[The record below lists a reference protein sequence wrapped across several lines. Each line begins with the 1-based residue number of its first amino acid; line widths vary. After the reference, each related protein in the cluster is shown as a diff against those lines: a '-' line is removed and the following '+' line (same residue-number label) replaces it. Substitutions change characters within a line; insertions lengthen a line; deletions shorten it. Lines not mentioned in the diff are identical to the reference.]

1 MSEKKPI
8 DRLRESA
15 GRMEIGTADDA
26 SAITAM
32 LAMGDVLYTIKEH
45 GIYAVKLADSIDPK
59 RQNPHIPNTQQR
71 VLAYGS
77 ESEFVGRTLLTA
89 SKLFNK
95 TYMPS
100 SFNCEQAIMKSFD
113 VLRDIAAMHEVN
125 VAFQTTEAVEIEG
138 FNSRKHSQDALIM
151 PAIGDV
157 LVRCKTFW
165 QKADHV
171 SQNLLGIVKLFYG
184 KNAGAEGFETLA
196 KITAEK
202 YGEDDPFTK
211 FAIEVAP
218 KLKYI
223 RNVRNCLEHPNPP
236 TIIAIVSDFALG
248 ADMKISPPMIEAH
261 YRGEHYSSV
270 PISWFMADAAIGL
283 PMIFE
288 NMIAYLCS
296 KHVRR
301 IGGFQAEVFEVPI
314 AERLGENKHVRFSYG
329 VQMNGQMVTAC

>member
-1 MSEKKPI
+1 MSEKRPI

-15 GRMEIGTADDA
+15 GRMEIGTADDS

-32 LAMGDVLYTIKEH
+32 LSMGDVLYTIKEY

-59 RQNPHIPNTQQR
+59 RQNPHVPNTQQR

-77 ESEFVGRTLLTA
+77 ESELVGRTLLTA
-89 SKLFNK
+89 SKLFNE

-113 VLRDIAAMHEVN
+113 VLKDIVAMHEVK
-125 VAFQTTEAVEIEG
+125 VAFQSSEDAEIDA
-138 FNSRKHSQDALIM
+138 FNTRKHSQDALIM

-202 YGEDDPFTK
+202 YGKDDFFTN

-236 TIIAIVSDFALG
+236 AIIAIVSDFSLG
-248 ADMKISPPMIEAH
+248 ADMKISPPMIEAN
-261 YRGEHYSSV
+261 YRGQHYLPV
-270 PISWFMADAAIGL
+270 PISWFMADAVNGL
-283 PMIFE
+283 SIIFE
-288 NMIAYLCS
+288 NMIAHLCN
-296 KHVRR
+296 KHVQQV
-301 IGGFQAEVFEVPI
+301 GGFQAEVFEVPI
-314 AERLGENKHVRFSYG
+314 AQRSGEHKHVRFSYG
-329 VQMNGQMVTAC
+329 IQINGQMVTAC